1 MTSNLDVPIWHLKDH
16 TIPPM
21 NLSSNPQLHW
31 LPLLLLVAAALVFA
45 LRWALA
51 RMGGA
56 RFKLKSPLLSPPE
69 QELYLKLVDALPDHI
84 VLAQVAFSQ
93 MIRVE
98 GGNDRENFR
107 KRLTARQKVA
117 DFVVCDKA
125 FHVAAVVELDD
136 SSHDRK
142 RAKDAK
148 RDEIVKEA
156 GARTIR
162 WRGTNL
168 PSREE
173 IRAAVL
179 VP

>member
-1 MTSNLDVPIWHLKDH
+1 
-16 TIPPM
+16 M

-117 DFVVCDKA
+117 DFVVCDRA
-125 FHVAAVVELDD
+125 FRVVAVVECDD
-136 SSHDRK
+136 SSHD
-142 RAKDAK
+142 AEKDRK

-156 GARTIR
+156 GAPTIR
-162 WRGTNL
+162 WRATKL
-168 PSREE
+168 PNREE
-173 IRAAVL
+173 ILKAILAS
-179 VP
+179 

>member
-1 MTSNLDVPIWHLKDH
+1 MS
-16 TIPPM
+16 PM
-21 NLSSNPQLHW
+21 LLHAH
-31 LPLLLLVAAALVFA
+31 PLIQWFPLILLVLAAIVFA
-45 LRWALA
+45 LRLALA

-93 MIRVE
+93 MILVE

-117 DFVVCDKA
+117 DFVVCDQA
-125 FHVAAVVELDD
+125 FHVIAVVECDD
-136 SSHDRK
+136 ASHDDD
-142 RAKDAK
+142 KDRK

-156 GARTIR
+156 GAPTIR
-162 WRGTNL
+162 WRATKL
-168 PSREE
+168 PSRAE
-173 IRAAVL
+173 IRKAILAS
-179 VP
+179 